1 MKIKFTKLPTNDGT
15 IKISLDGG
23 QSFTDYN
30 VADVHESGI
39 PLADSQDYEKIQI
52 QAPANI
58 LKNLNVV
65 SSVKVEG
72 VEGGESG
79 VSYTFEKD
87 IFEEREVTYYCFAQD
102 NDGNGEIEDN
112 ELHSNFH
119 IWVKELTPNAKLEP
133 FVTYELSPGIPDT
146 SDSLLSIHTIYP
158 GNEDFVKLN
167 DDKSGL
173 FVVWINEDGEEVI
186 DTVTYLRYPE
196 GDLTG
201 TSLVKVK
208 VGTETV
214 TEVITEIQEEPTITE
229 NGQTIADEGKAF
241 KSVKVN
247 GVAELYK
254 YFFDCGS
261 WNNEVYS
268 TLNKPFLEEGDLV
281 MSIDGCWGG
290 ISIWQ
295 LDSNE
300 MKIPEFPKF
309 VGFTSL
315 AEIMRKNIA
324 ASNQP
329 H

>member
-1 MKIKFTKLPTNDGT
+1 MKIKFTKLPTNDDT
-15 IKISLDGG
+15 IKVSLDGG

-39 PLADSQDYEKIQI
+39 PLEDNQDYEKIQI
-52 QAPANI
+52 QVPANI

-72 VEGGESG
+72 GEGGESG

-146 SDSLLSIHTIYP
+146 SDSLLSIHTIYL

-229 NGQTIADEGKAF
+229 NGQTIAVYYKQK
-241 KSVKVN
+241 KSKQGN
-247 GVAELYK
+247 
-254 YFFDCGS
+254 
-261 WNNEVYS
+261 S
-268 TLNKPFLEEGDLV
+268 T
-281 MSIDGCWGG
+281 
-290 ISIWQ
+290 
-295 LDSNE
+295 
-300 MKIPEFPKF
+300 
-309 VGFTSL
+309 
-315 AEIMRKNIA
+315 
-324 ASNQP
+324 
-329 H
+329 